1 MKFLP
6 TEQKE
11 DELLVGNEAIK
22 VVPGQLLEMDDTPKF
37 IPGKTIEIVLGNIF
51 IPVQT
56 GRTGPNKMEQFVPGQ
71 VTADRRP
78 QRTNVLPRYFHDSF
92 VLRFMLTNFHCQF
105 FIGQVKW

>member
-37 IPGKTIEIVLGNIF
+37 IPGKTIESALGNIF
-51 IPVQT
+51 IPGQAV
-56 GRTGPNKMEQFVPGQ
+56 RTGPNKIEQFVPGQ
-71 VTADRRP
+71 VIDTGNSSP
-78 QRTNVLPRYFHDSF
+78 IEGLNGPMFCPGIFTIHLFYLSF
-92 VLRFMLTNFHCQF
+92 
-105 FIGQVKW
+105 